1 MSDLSSFAIELFSL
15 LYGFQKTVWYISLG
29 YLEMK
34 LANSFSCFVYQDAF
48 LPGFRIEAMP
58 HFQKEALQIVQNELF

>member
-1 MSDLSSFAIELFSL
+1 
-15 LYGFQKTVWYISLG
+15 
-29 YLEMK
+29 MK